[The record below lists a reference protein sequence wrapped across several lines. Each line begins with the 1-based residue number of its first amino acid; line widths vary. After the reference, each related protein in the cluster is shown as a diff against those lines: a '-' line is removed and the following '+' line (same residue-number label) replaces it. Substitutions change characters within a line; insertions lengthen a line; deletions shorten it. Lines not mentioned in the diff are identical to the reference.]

1 MFPNGS
7 YQSSIQFH
15 PHAHVS
21 PSTTR
26 ATREGA
32 RAANQIGHAVRPVS
46 QARAGSAERTQRIGA
61 AMVGFIVTG
70 HGTFSGGLAS
80 AIAMVAGDQ
89 PEFQVVPFDEA
100 AAATYGDDLHAAIE
114 SMASRTSGVVVFV
127 DLLGGTPFNQAM
139 LASQDIEG
147 VRVVTGTN
155 LPMLIE
161 TLFMRNANE
170 AMTVDEIVALALEVG
185 PSGIVSKQLEP
196 AAAKAEDEFDGE
208 GL

>member
-1 MFPNGS
+1 
-7 YQSSIQFH
+7 
-15 PHAHVS
+15 
-21 PSTTR
+21 
-26 ATREGA
+26 
-32 RAANQIGHAVRPVS
+32 
-46 QARAGSAERTQRIGA
+46 
-61 AMVGFIVTG
+61 MVGFIVTG

-185 PSGIVSKQLEP
+185 PSGIVGKQLEP

>member
-1 MFPNGS
+1 
-7 YQSSIQFH
+7 
-15 PHAHVS
+15 
-21 PSTTR
+21 
-26 ATREGA
+26 
-32 RAANQIGHAVRPVS
+32 
-46 QARAGSAERTQRIGA
+46 
-61 AMVGFIVTG
+61 MVGFIVTG

-89 PEFQVVPFDEA
+89 PEFQVGPFDEA